1 MEEKYFLVNGYYPCM
16 CTCHKSCLRNDLIR
30 KGFTIISM
38 EKISKKKFD
47 YYVKKIKEI
56 YPSVKLKYTYF

>member
-38 EKISKKKFD
+38 AKISKKKFD
-47 YYVKKIKEI
+47 YYVKN
-56 YPSVKLKYTYF
+56 F